1 MTWQIYLRLFIPL
14 LVAIDP
20 IGVVPVFLS
29 ITSNLSEQRR
39 RTVSFQAVAVA
50 FVISLGFMFLGEWLF
65 RALSV
70 TVTDF
75 KIAGGVLLLVL
86 AILDLLTTGKPAVDE
101 RTSVGVVPLAL
112 PLIAG
117 PATLTTSLLLART
130 YGYAPVTSALAVNF
144 LLLLGVLRCAHLLAR
159 LAGVNAMTALSKLVM
174 LLLAAIAV
182 NFIRL
187 GVTDAVLEITRHAA
201 AAH

>member
-1 MTWQIYLRLFIPL
+1 MSFSAATGCGETVFAAPTDGIATMTWQIYLRLFIPL

-29 ITSNLSEQRR
+29 ITSSLSEERR
-39 RTVSFQAVAVA
+39 RTVSYQAVAA
-50 FVISLGFMFLGEWLF
+50 GFLIALGFMFLGEALF
-65 RALSV
+65 RVLHI

-75 KIAGGVLLLVL
+75 QIAGGILLLVL

-101 RTSVGVVPLAL
+101 RTSVGIVPLAM

-130 YGYAPVTSALAVNF
+130 YGYGAVTSAMAVNF
-144 LLLLGVLRCAHLLAR
+144 LLLLGILR
-159 LAGVNAMTALSKLVM
+159 S
-174 LLLAAIAV
+174 
-182 NFIRL
+182 
-187 GVTDAVLEITRHAA
+187 HACWRDWRA
-201 AAH
+201 SMR